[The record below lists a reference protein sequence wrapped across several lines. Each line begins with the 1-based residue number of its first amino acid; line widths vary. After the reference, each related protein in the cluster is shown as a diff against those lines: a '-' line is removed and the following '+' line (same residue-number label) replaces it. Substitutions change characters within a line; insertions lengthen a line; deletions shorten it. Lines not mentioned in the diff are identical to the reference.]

1 MSAPLRDQV
10 IASRIAQGLPPH
22 IDDPVALARIA
33 NLLKMPRASWR
44 AGSVEAAREEQ
55 TNRRTVTRRG

>member
-1 MSAPLRDQV
+1 MSGTLRDQV

-33 NLLKMPRASWR
+33 ELLKKGGAS
-44 AGSVEAAREEQ
+44 
-55 TNRRTVTRRG
+55 